1 MGLQRCRA
9 VDQDEDAAS
18 KSDLDGEKTTLH
30 REVTE
35 GGFEDGKEEEEE
47 EEGAEEEEEEG
58 EEEGGEEEE
67 EEEEEEGEEEEEEG
81 EEKGEKGEE
90 DEDEA
95 LPAAVVH
102 QELADEEE
110 TASVV
115 TEVSAATTTEQS
127 DESLG
132 YVPLVATSV
141 AAISEQSRNIA
152 FKREALHDLGVGAL
166 NRVKMNVNE
175 RLEALVKM

>member
-1 MGLQRCRA
+1 

-18 KSDLDGEKTTLH
+18 KSDFDGEKTTLH

-35 GGFEDGKEEEEE
+35 GGFEDGKEEEE

-67 EEEEEEGEEEEEEG
+67 EEEEEEEGEEEGEEEEEEG

>member
-1 MGLQRCRA
+1 VGRA

-18 KSDLDGEKTTLH
+18 KSDLDGEETTLH
-30 REVTE
+30 REMTE
-35 GGFEDGKEEEEE
+35 EGFEDGKEEEE

-67 EEEEEEGEEEEEEG
+67 EEEEGEEEGEEEEEEG
-81 EEKGEKGEE
+81 EEEGEKGEE
-90 DEDEA
+90 NEDEA

-141 AAISEQSRNIA
+141 AAILEQSRNIA

-166 NRVKMNVNE
+166 NKVKMNVNE